1 MIAGECMPAI
11 TSRFIERDTV
21 QRLQHSPV
29 ALAAATYAYNAIPNE
44 VRVDAVAA
52 FVGMH
57 RASFSRFF
65 ARRVGITFVQFL
77 QALRIERAVVELER
91 HDCPV
96 SALAD
101 AAGYGRVSS
110 FCRTFKAVTGTTPSD
125 YRRRRLLNLGS
136 GP

>member
-1 MIAGECMPAI
+1 MPAI

-21 QRLQHSPV
+21 RRLHHSPV
-29 ALAAATYAYNAIPNE
+29 ALAAATYAYSVIPNE

-52 FVGMH
+52 SVGMH
-57 RASFSRFF
+57 PASFSRFF

-91 HDCPV
+91 RDCPV
-96 SALAD
+96 WALAG

-125 YRRRRLLNLGS
+125 YRRRILVKPGAGL
-136 GP
+136 PY